1 MDNKDFSYYHLLPE
15 EEAAEMD
22 LSVTWLYRIERLF
35 EHIPNWLDINKDLN
49 DVKLDSKEILF
60 TDGFSRIA

>member
-15 EEAAEMD
+15 EEAEGMD
-22 LSVTWLYRIERLF
+22 LSITWLARIERLF
-35 EHIPNWLDINKDLN
+35 EHIPKWLDINKDSN